1 MAMRLFFILVA
12 LGGSAY
18 LLYREK
24 GDRKFAIGALAASAL
39 GLMLQM
45 HWISLR
51 VQYART
57 VIWAAIAV
65 CAGLMWSRHA
75 SKTDSTVAAGLM
87 FVSALTVALSLRL
100 LH

>member
-12 LGGSAY
+12 LIGSGY
-18 LLYREK
+18 LLFREK

-39 GLMLQM
+39 GLMLQL

-57 VIWAAIAV
+57 VIWLVIGV
-65 CAGLMWSRHA
+65 CCALMWNRES
-75 SKTDSTVAAGLM
+75 SKTGSTVAASVV

-100 LH
+100 LR